1 MSPRRLSFAVLAL
14 SGGALLAA
22 CDAGKAPYS
31 EAVTLEEQGKLSEAA
46 EKYDSV
52 CKRAPDSK
60 MCAPSV
66 ERAADVRLKFA
77 EQLVVATK
85 FGEAEKILRLVV
97 ESGDA
102 KAKPKATTALSDKP
116 LVMGLRWDKASS
128 LTDKSAAWSDIE
140 EIGKSGTPIATKAN
154 EWLTKERP
162 ALLLAKAKASCT
174 PAENPACTAACDA
187 LKAGATGT
195 PQAAEADGLL
205 AAHSKAVD
213 AAKLAEAIR
222 IYALLVQAEDLL
234 RAAAQG
240 KKDADAIQT
249 CYLRNLAADPDN
261 ALAALSFCGETDT
274 KKVEKRKAA
283 WDALAADVKD
293 KTITDRLATRWK
305 SAEDDGEYVRETP
318 KKPDDGK
325 PAPAAAKPAAA
336 RCQECIYNGFCN
348 VLSFGPSQLP
358 CCQPIHD
365 PNGCK
370 PGGKP

>member
-1 MSPRRLSFAVLAL
+1 MKPIRRSFVVLAI
-14 SGGALLAA
+14 SGGVLLTA
-22 CDAGKAPYS
+22 CDAGKAPYG
-31 EAVTLEEQGKLSEAA
+31 EAVTLEEQGKLAEAA

-60 MCAPSV
+60 MCPPSV
-66 ERAADVRLKFA
+66 ERAADVRLKLA
-77 EQLVVATK
+77 DQLVVAMK
-85 FGEAEKILRLVV
+85 FGDAEKIIKLVAD
-97 ESGDA
+97 SGDA
-102 KAKPKATTALSDKP
+102 KSKPKAATALADKP
-116 LVMGLRWDKASS
+116 LVMGLRWDRASA
-128 LTDKSAAWSDIE
+128 LADKSAAWSDIE
-140 EIGKSGTPIATKAN
+140 EIAKSGTPIAAKAS

-174 PAENPACTAACDA
+174 PAENLACTAACDA
-187 LKAGATGT
+187 LKAGAVGT
-195 PQAAEADGLL
+195 PQAGEADGLL

-222 IYALLVQAEDLL
+222 IYPLLVQAEDLL
-234 RAAAQG
+234 KAAAQE
-240 KKDADAIQT
+240 KKDADGRQA
-249 CYLRNLAADPDN
+249 CYLRSLAADPDN
-261 ALAALSFCGETDT
+261 AIGALAFCGETDT

-283 WDALAADVKD
+283 WDALVATIRD
-293 KTITDRLATRWK
+293 KAITDRLATRWK

-325 PAPAAAKPAAA
+325 PAPVAAKPAAA

-365 PNGCK
+365 PDGCK